1 MPAPPHGG
9 WEDWQTIAARV
20 TSTRFV
26 GRAEQLAELCSA
38 LDDAAASQPS
48 LAFVSGESGAGKTR
62 LIGEL
67 TNRARES
74 GSLVLSGDC
83 VELRQSELPYAPL
96 IAALRPLVRSNH
108 PALAALDPGHRRE
121 LAAAVPGVGDPAAD
135 APVAQVRVFE
145 ALLALL
151 DVLSEEDSL
160 LLVIEDVHWADSSS
174 RGFMSFLARTLCR
187 ERILVVASYR
197 SDELHRRHP
206 LRPLLAEVGRDRYTR
221 IVELPLLG
229 PDEVAEQLE
238 DILGA
243 RADPALAERLYARS
257 GGNPLFAEEL
267 LAAGRDGRGPLP
279 PTLRDAL
286 MLRVEG
292 LSATAQQLLRWLSV
306 QPSDD
311 VLLAELTEVGS
322 AALRDALRE
331 AVASQI
337 VVATADDTFSFR
349 HALLREVVYDDL
361 LPGERVELHA
371 AVAGAL
377 TGRAQDEARR
387 AHLTAQIAHHWFAA
401 GDQPAAFASAI
412 EAAAAAEGVNA
423 YGEALALLERALA
436 LWERVDEAERL
447 AGVDQVS
454 LLVRAANVADV
465 AGESVRQEALLRRAL
480 ELVDEQR
487 DPQRAA
493 LVLERLA
500 RAQGFLNR
508 QDEAL
513 DTVERGLA
521 LLPADQSSPE
531 RAALLAAGAKARML
545 QARYADAAERA
556 RAALDAAQQL
566 EDGRAIEVRAL
577 NSLGIALAGIGDF
590 ESGASALRDA
600 LARSSD
606 DSSLIHERNTAFTN
620 LADLLSLTGRAEEG
634 LAVARQGLENALP
647 ASRDADWIALEL
659 AEIAYHCGRWDEA
672 EAAIPSAARRGS
684 GTLLSFW
691 RLTRSLLALGRGD
704 LDTAAA
710 ELDVVARAL
719 YESTEVQLI
728 GRHGWMRAELE
739 RRRGAFDAA
748 RAVIDETLDRIEF
761 CSEDLASI
769 AAVAAVGVRVEAD
782 AAERARDHR
791 DEDAVRRARERGAA
805 MLERLELAAHGWG
818 PVERAE
824 LSSARVEDA
833 RSAGA
838 EDPDA
843 WDAAARAWLE
853 LGRPYPALYA
863 RLRQAEALVVRA
875 DRAGAGEVAAAARAE
890 ARDLG
895 SGWLVDALESLAQ
908 RARLRLDE
916 EPGDSAQESEEHP
929 FGLTARE
936 QQVLALVARGA
947 TNREIGAELHMAEKT
962 ASVHVSRIL
971 AKLDVRSRT
980 EAAALAHR
988 QGLSISSA

>member
-1 MPAPPHGG
+1 MPL
-9 WEDWQTIAARV
+9 
-20 TSTRFV
+20 F
-26 GRAEQLAELCSA
+26 
-38 LDDAAASQPS
+38 
-48 LAFVSGESGAGKTR
+48 
-62 LIGEL
+62 
-67 TNRARES
+67 
-74 GSLVLSGDC
+74 
-83 VELRQSELPYAPL
+83 
-96 IAALRPLVRSNH
+96 
-108 PALAALDPGHRRE
+108 
-121 LAAAVPGVGDPAAD
+121 
-135 APVAQVRVFE
+135 
-145 ALLALL
+145 
-151 DVLSEEDSL
+151 
-160 LLVIEDVHWADSSS
+160 
-174 RGFMSFLARTLCR
+174 
-187 ERILVVASYR
+187 
-197 SDELHRRHP
+197 
-206 LRPLLAEVGRDRYTR
+206 
-221 IVELPLLG
+221 G

-238 DILGA
+238 DILGE
-243 RADPALAERLYARS
+243 RADPALAERLCARS

-292 LSATAQQLLRWLSV
+292 LSATAQQLLRRLSV

-331 AVASQI
+331 AVASPV
-337 VVATADDTFSFR
+337 VVARADDTFSFR

-377 TGRAQDEARR
+377 TGRAEDEARR

-480 ELVDEQR
+480 ELVDEER

-600 LARSSD
+600 LARSRTTT
-606 DSSLIHERNTAFTN
+606 SSLIHERNTAFTN

-659 AEIAYHCGRWDEA
+659 AEIAYHCGRWGEA

-684 GTLLSFW
+684 GTCS
-691 RLTRSLLALGRGD
+691 RS
-704 LDTAAA
+704 
-710 ELDVVARAL
+710 
-719 YESTEVQLI
+719 
-728 GRHGWMRAELE
+728 
-739 RRRGAFDAA
+739 GA
-748 RAVIDETLDRIEF
+748 
-761 CSEDLASI
+761 
-769 AAVAAVGVRVEAD
+769 
-782 AAERARDHR
+782 
-791 DEDAVRRARERGAA
+791 
-805 MLERLELAAHGWG
+805 
-818 PVERAE
+818 
-824 LSSARVEDA
+824 
-833 RSAGA
+833 
-838 EDPDA
+838 
-843 WDAAARAWLE
+843 
-853 LGRPYPALYA
+853 
-863 RLRQAEALVVRA
+863 
-875 DRAGAGEVAAAARAE
+875 
-890 ARDLG
+890 
-895 SGWLVDALESLAQ
+895 
-908 RARLRLDE
+908 
-916 EPGDSAQESEEHP
+916 
-929 FGLTARE
+929 
-936 QQVLALVARGA
+936 
-947 TNREIGAELHMAEKT
+947 
-962 ASVHVSRIL
+962 
-971 AKLDVRSRT
+971 
-980 EAAALAHR
+980 
-988 QGLSISSA
+988 